1 MFACLKLRRN
11 SIFTLNLCYWKSISI
26 RPGQT
31 GLCQSNPHSFMPLSL
46 CDVSVLLHGII
57 TSNTAEAFFLYFCCK
72 AIREQT
78 EVAYDLI
85 GPTQYQRRKRYRILN
100 FKSHTTHY
108 PFFHRQITQ
117 NVSTKWVPKSSSWKV
132 FGINHPQTLS
142 TEKSFLLIPKTLQG
156 LHFLFS
162 GELIWLM
169 PNIIFF
175 QGQWHCHINFYCAV
189 AIWICQHFILSPLYA
204 QISWIWHSSWQM
216 FWPL

>member
-1 MFACLKLRRN
+1 MTN
-11 SIFTLNLCYWKSISI
+11 IFRVLLDWKFISI

-31 GLCQSNPHSFMPLSL
+31 GLCQSNPHSYMPLSL
-46 CDVSVLLHGII
+46 CDISVLLHGII

-156 LHFLFS
+156 LHFFVFWGTHLVDAKYHFFS
-162 GELIWLM
+162 GTMALLYLFLLRSGYLNMSTFYSFTSICT
-169 PNIIFF
+169 NIMD
-175 QGQWHCHINFYCAV
+175 
-189 AIWICQHFILSPLYA
+189 LTL
-204 QISWIWHSSWQM
+204 
-216 FWPL
+216 